1 MELKNSGLDFSPLDS
16 LRPLWMGGVLREP
29 ALFQASCFLEFQ
41 ILFILSEVTPRR
53 NHTRNPEGPN
63 KKACHSFQND
73 TPFPEEKRFTAA
85 PNKPFYNLAD
95 AQNAVQ
101 RAEAILGPIAVR
113 IRIQSP
119 NAVDDKLV
127 LVDSRG

>member
-1 MELKNSGLDFSPLDS
+1 MH
-16 LRPLWMGGVLREP
+16 GVLGESALPCHRLP
-29 ALFQASCFLEFQ
+29 AFLSSRFY
-41 ILFILSEVTPRR
+41 SEVSSRR
-53 NHTRNPEGPN
+53 NHTRKPEGPN